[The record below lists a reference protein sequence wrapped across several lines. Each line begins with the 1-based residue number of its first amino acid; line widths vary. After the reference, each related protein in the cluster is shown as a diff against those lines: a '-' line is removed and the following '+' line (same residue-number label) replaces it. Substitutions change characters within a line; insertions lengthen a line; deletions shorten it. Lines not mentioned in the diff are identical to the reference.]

1 MSESR
6 LAQLRQ
12 RFDALSERERLL
24 LFAALLM
31 VSWGLAEVLFLGR
44 LRATS
49 TSEAQQVQALRD
61 QVSTLTAQQ
70 AELNE
75 QIVNGPLQAA
85 QAQEAELLARIAKAD
100 LALRGENVRYVDA
113 DRARQVLHLL
123 LKGTGLQVVSMRSL
137 PAEIALSTRTVASA
151 PSVADAATADADA
164 DSNVNANDGE
174 AADAVADA
182 TAAAAAAPGIGL
194 DLYRHPIEV
203 QVEGSFADMVEYL
216 SRLEHS
222 DWSLMWHELD
232 IQTIQY
238 PRARLRFVIYSFSLE
253 EAWVGV

>member
-6 LAQLRQ
+6 LTQLRQ
-12 RFDALSERERLL
+12 RFEALSERERLM
-24 LFAALLM
+24 LFAALL
-31 VSWGLAEVLFLGR
+31 VLSWGLAELLFLGR
-44 LRATS
+44 LRTHK

-61 QVSTLTAQQ
+61 QVNTLSAQQ
-70 AELNE
+70 AELNA
-75 QIVNGPLQAA
+75 QILDGPLQAA
-85 QAQEAELLARIAKAD
+85 QTQEADLLARIAKAD
-100 LALRGENVRYVDA
+100 LALRGENVRYLDA

-137 PAEIALSTRTVASA
+137 PAEIALSTRTVATATEPPAS
-151 PSVADAATADADA
+151 DAAPA
-164 DSNVNANDGE
+164 
-174 AADAVADA
+174 AADGSAAAVEAGAGTAPDA
-182 TAAAAAAPGIGL
+182 TAAAAPGIGL

-216 SRLEHS
+216 TRLEHS

-232 IQTIQY
+232 IQTIEY

>member
-6 LAQLRQ
+6 LTQLRQ

-123 LKGTGLQVVSMRSL
+123 LQGTGLQVVSMRSL

-164 DSNVNANDGE
+164 NANDGE